1 MMDDIFRFLK
11 GFAMGS
17 ANVIP
22 GVSGGTIAF
31 ITGIFER
38 LVEAIKKFDGT
49 TARLLFSLRVRE
61 AWKRVDGRFLGAL
74 GVGVAVS
81 MVTMARILEWGFERH
96 PVMVWAF
103 FFGLIAASLPAVGKA
118 VNHWGAGSV
127 ISILVGTG
135 IALSMAFM
143 TPVSGSS
150 NVFYLLLCGV
160 VAMCSMII
168 PGLSGSFVLLLMGTY
183 KLIMIDAVND
193 LTSGEI
199 RAGLRILVPF
209 GIGAL
214 VGLGALARILSWF
227 FLTWHDNVVALI
239 TGFVA
244 GSLAIIWPWKDTL
257 REEIVGDGEVK
268 EKITG
273 FENWH
278 LPDLGTGSA
287 WVAVGL
293 MLAGGL
299 LIVVLE
305 QFVKRPGGGKRSFT
319 GGGGT
324 AFSAPQVRDR
334 AGRDD
339 PPDED

>member
-1 MMDDIFRFLK
+1 MDDIFRFLK
-11 GFAMGS
+11 GFAMGA

-38 LVEAIKKFDGT
+38 LIEAIKKFDGT
-49 TARLLFSLRVRE
+49 TARLLFRLRVGE

-74 GVGVAVS
+74 GIGVVVS
-81 MVTMARILEWGFERH
+81 IVTMARILEWGFEHH

-103 FFGLIAASLPAVGKA
+103 FFGLIAASLPAVGKLI
-118 VNHWGAGSV
+118 NHWGAGSA
-127 ISILVGTG
+127 IAILVGTG

-199 RAGLRILVPF
+199 GAGLRILVPF

-214 VGLGALARILSWF
+214 AGLVALARVLSWLF
-227 FLTWHDNVVALI
+227 HTWHDIVMALI

-257 REEIVGDGEVK
+257 REEFVRDGEVK
-268 EKITG
+268 EKIIG

-278 LPDLGTGSA
+278 LPDLGAGSA

-305 QFVKRPGGGKRSFT
+305 LIVRRPDRGKSSLT
-319 GGGGT
+319 GGGG
-324 AFSAPQVRDR
+324 AASRSDRVRDP

-339 PPDED
+339 PPGEG